1 MMPGL
6 FGRSSG
12 LSIKGWGRFSTTHCQ
27 EIKWHCSFPMLGE
40 LELLELPPHSLCIFF
55 FFLVWVFHTTA
66 PSSLWHEIPLCFP
79 HCLFKAM
86 LKQMKAPAVRT
97 LCRAVSPSS
106 CRRAEQVAARPAAP
120 GNFPRTQG
128 KPAWRLHCAAGFSFS
143 SMLPWGKPRCC

>member
-1 MMPGL
+1 MRKVQHHTLPRNQMAL
-6 FGRSSG
+6 QFSHAGRTRTTRITPS
-12 LSIKGWGRFSTTHCQ
+12 FSLH
-27 EIKWHCSFPMLGE
+27 F
-40 LELLELPPHSLCIFF
+40 FF

-79 HCLFKAM
+79 HCLFKAT

-106 CRRAEQVAARPAAP
+106 CRRAERVAARPAAP

-128 KPAWRLHCAAGFSFS
+128 KPAWRHHCAAGFSFS